1 MARIL
6 FFTAACF
13 FLAGLL
19 ALIFEK
25 VPGLGRLPGDIVVK
39 KGNFTFYAPLTTCL
53 LLSGII
59 TVVLM
64 LIRRP

>member
-1 MARIL
+1 MARI
-6 FFTAACF
+6 FFFVAACF

-25 VPGLGRLPGDIVVK
+25 VPGLGRLPGDVIVK
-39 KGNFTFYAPLTTCL
+39 KGNFTFYAPLTTCIL
-53 LLSGII
+53 ISGILTFI
-59 TVVLM
+59 LM

>member
-1 MARIL
+1 ML

-25 VPGLGRLPGDIVVK
+25 VPGMGSLPGDIVVK
-39 KGNFTFYAPLTTCL
+39 KGNFTFFAPLTTCL

-59 TVVLM
+59 TVILM
-64 LIRRP
+64 LIRRH